1 MILRPGVTLDDGW
14 TLADSSTNA
23 PSRGRADR
31 LREQLQVYTKHWD
44 RGLNAD
50 KAEAISL
57 LDQAEVDLERLAPNV
72 RYQRR
77 FRQSETEEA
86 LDILSH
92 VRSSLDRGGEL
103 IGQLEAERAAAGELY
118 PWRATAEGRLA
129 EVIVLDQFSRNVY
142 RNTPQAFAQDPV
154 ALVLAQEAVASG
166 ALNQLDPTQRSFL
179 LLPYMHS
186 ESRQIHLV
194 AEALYTE
201 YAPAVN
207 LDFELRH
214 KAIIDRFGRYPHRN
228 EILGRTS
235 TPEELEF
242 LAQPGSR
249 F

>member
-1 MILRPGVTLDDGW
+1 MYTDVLLFWFQEIEPALWFAADEGFDD
-14 TLADSSTNA
+14 L
-23 PSRGRADR
+23 
-31 LREQLQVYTKHWD
+31 
-44 RGLNAD
+44 
-50 KAEAISL
+50 
-57 LDQAEVDLERLAPNV
+57 V
-72 RYQRR
+72 RRR
-77 FRQSETEEA
+77 FPGLVQ
-86 LDILSH
+86 
-92 VRSSLDRGGEL
+92 
-103 IGQLEAERAAAGELY
+103 RAAAGELY
-118 PWRATAEGRLA
+118 SWRATADGRLA
-129 EVIVLDQFSRNVY
+129 EIIVLDQFSRNVY

-166 ALNQLDPTQRSFL
+166 ALRVLGPTQRSFL

-194 AEALYTE
+194 AEALYRE
-201 YAPAVN
+201 FAPAAN

-214 KAIIDRFGRYPHRN
+214 KEIIDRFGRYPHRN